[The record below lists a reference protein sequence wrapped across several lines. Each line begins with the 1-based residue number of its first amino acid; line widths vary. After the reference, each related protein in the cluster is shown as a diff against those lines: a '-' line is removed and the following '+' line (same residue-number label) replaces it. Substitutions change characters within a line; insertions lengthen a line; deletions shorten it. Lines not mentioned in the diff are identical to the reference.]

1 VLSVVGLFAQSLFL
15 FLFFRRWQSF
25 VSRPVYLAVVWP
37 ARLMI
42 FRCIFV
48 VVAFVI
54 GFGTSFLSFTLFA
67 EPLFPFADHAGKH
80 ISTSRVVVLRNMT
93 GIAREGISFN
103 LAATVADELSLFVR
117 PLQEDKDSFLF
128 LLDEEYG
135 CVLVDQGR
143 KLKIV
148 W

>member
-1 VLSVVGLFAQSLFL
+1 
-15 FLFFRRWQSF
+15 
-25 VSRPVYLAVVWP
+25 
-37 ARLMI
+37 MI

-54 GFGTSFLSFTLFA
+54 GFGTSFLLFSLFA
-67 EPLFPFADHAGKH
+67 EPLFTFADHAGKH
-80 ISTSRVVVLRNMT
+80 ISTSRMVVLRNVT
-93 GIAREGISFN
+93 GIASEGISFN
-103 LAATVADELSLFVR
+103 LAATVTDELSLFVR

-128 LLDEEYG
+128 LLEEEYG

-143 KLKIV
+143 KLKVV